1 MADDSSS
8 QESDRHFRTDH
19 LASDLRSRSIRG
31 GAATMISQA
40 SKFTLNFGALVIL
53 ARLLTPE
60 DFGLIAMVA
69 AVTSFVQLFKDLGL
83 SMATVQRAEVTG
95 GQVNALFWVNVAV
108 SAAATL
114 VTAALSPAIA
124 WFYTDERL
132 IGVTLALAS
141 GIFLSGLSV
150 QHEALMKRQMR
161 FTAIAVIEV
170 SAVIASVVL
179 AIAAAW
185 LGADYW
191 ALVVQQLAR
200 VVFATLGAW
209 IACSWRPN
217 RPRWAEGVRS
227 MLAFGGHLTGF
238 RLLNYFARNADDILI
253 GRFVGAE
260 ALGYYT
266 RAYKLLLAPI
276 ELIRNPIS
284 NVVIPSLSRLQNKPE
299 RFRGYSMRA
308 LSIIVFLSMPLI
320 TFCFAEADRLVLLAL
335 GPQWTEAAAIFRV
348 LAAAAFVQSF
358 NMVTGWSFTAL
369 GQTDRWFKW
378 GLLSSSS
385 IVGAFAIGLPWG
397 AYGVAVSYSI
407 VMYILLIPGLLY
419 CFRTSHLELR
429 DVFRVVWRPALA
441 ALAAAC
447 VVLGINHDLNRG
459 AVLIGH
465 IAISLSTFSLAYMG
479 VWAILPEGNDH
490 LWRLWHLIRELM
502 DFS

>member
-1 MADDSSS
+1 
-8 QESDRHFRTDH
+8 
-19 LASDLRSRSIRG
+19 
-31 GAATMISQA
+31 
-40 SKFTLNFGALVIL
+40 
-53 ARLLTPE
+53 
-60 DFGLIAMVA
+60 MVA

-108 SAAATL
+108 SALATL
-114 VTAALSPAIA
+114 ITALLSPGIA
-124 WFYTDERL
+124 WFYADPRL
-132 IGVTLALAS
+132 VPVTLALAS

-170 SAVIASVVL
+170 AAVTASVIL

-191 ALVVQQLAR
+191 ALVVQQLSR
-200 VVFATLGAW
+200 VIFATLGAW
-209 IACSWRPN
+209 IACSWRPS
-217 RPRWAEGVRS
+217 RPRWAQGARS

-284 NVVIPSLSRLQNKPE
+284 NVVIPSLSRLQDKPE

-358 NMVTGWSFTAL
+358 NMVTGWSFTSL

-378 GLLSSSS
+378 GILFALL
-385 IVGAFAIGLPWG
+385 IVTSFIAGLPWG
-397 AYGVAVSYSI
+397 AYGVASGYAI
-407 VMYILLIPGLLY
+407 ANYLILLPSLWY
-419 CFRTSHLELR
+419 CFKTSHLRIR
-429 DVFRVVWRPALA
+429 DVFSTIWRPAVASISASILTIWVA
-441 ALAAAC
+441 SLLPNNLPLILH
-447 VVLGINHDLNRG
+447 VL
-459 AVLIGH
+459 
-465 IAISLSTFSLAYMG
+465 LSGVIFSLIYLG
-479 VWAILPEGNDH
+479 GWSLLPNGLSFLNWIRNLATE
-490 LWRLWHLIRELM
+490 LINSQSQPAE
-502 DFS
+502 